1 MAERNLAATA
11 RTDVDVDQPLWHLP
25 NAIEL
30 MCINMIWQSGRSVL
44 VCARTHDRY

>member
-30 MCINMIWQSGRSVL
+30 MCINMIWQSERSVL